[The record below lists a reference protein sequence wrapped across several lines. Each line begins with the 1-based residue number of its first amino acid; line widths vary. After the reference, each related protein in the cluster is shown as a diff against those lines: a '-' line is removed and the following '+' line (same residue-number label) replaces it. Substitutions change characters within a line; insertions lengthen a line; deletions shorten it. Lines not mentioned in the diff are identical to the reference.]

1 MRAQQTAQQ
10 TALLHA
16 VPIDPTRTRGHT
28 HSLVTQRGDCKHTI
42 RGRLKLLDRLPGRR
56 HEKAP

>member
-1 MRAQQTAQQ
+1 
-10 TALLHA
+10 